1 MSLVQML
8 PSFNSGELSPF
19 LDALTSLEKYRS
31 GCRTLENFI
40 LLPYG
45 GAVRRPGSQYLG
57 AAKHADKR
65 CRVVGFNFS
74 TTTNFILEVGEEY
87 IRFWSNGAIVESA
100 PATPLEVATPYQ
112 ENELREIQYIQIN
125 DLVYFVHP
133 SHAPRKLSR
142 VSDTNWTIEEID
154 WTWPAFLD
162 ENTEATTITP
172 SATTGN
178 ITLTASAATFEA
190 DHVGAFFRIA
200 HRREEAYVERVLS
213 TGSGQSSNLEVLGDW
228 ELTTYGSW
236 QGVLKV
242 QRSYDAGSTWE
253 TLRTYESASAG
264 ERNVSTTGNEDKQ
277 CLLRLDWAG
286 AGAGSSNPNARLE
299 ASDNRIYGVAQVTGF
314 TSSTVVDATVVKPLL
329 ANTATKLWAE
339 GAFSEKRGYPRTV
352 TLHEQRLIFGGTR
365 DKPLTVWG
373 SVVDDFEN
381 FRFTANDD
389 GAFSFSLSSN
399 ESNPINWMVSQTSLL
414 IGTAGSEWTLAASDS
429 GQVLSPTNVQA
440 KPQSSFGSKYLQ
452 ARLVNEVVVFT
463 QRNGRKVR
471 ELTYSFEKDG
481 WVAPDLTILAEHITR
496 GELLETA
503 FQQQPDAIFWGITG
517 AGALIGMTYERDQNV
532 VGWHRHST
540 QGEFESVATIYG
552 DGGSDEL
559 WMSVKREVD
568 GSTVRYIERLFPDYR
583 QALDDEDKDSWW
595 YLDCAKSLSFSPSP
609 SDAMTGLSHLE
620 GLTVD
625 ILGDG
630 AVFPR
635 AEVTAGGFTLSAP
648 VSYAV
653 IGLPFTSTLRPMKL
667 DAQLQNGTAQG
678 RKARIH
684 EIVARFYKSLGGE
697 YSTDGVTWNLIVAR
711 DVADN
716 MDESPPAFTGDRK
729 LVTGAN
735 YQESGD
741 MWIRQRDPV
750 PLVLLALIPKWNSYG
765 E

>member
-1 MSLVQML
+1 MALVQML

-19 LDALTSLEKYRS
+19 LDALTNLEKYRA
-31 GCRTLENFI
+31 GCRKLENFI

-45 GAVRRPGSQYLG
+45 GAVRRPGTQYLG
-57 AAKHADKR
+57 EAKFPDKR
-65 CRVVGFNFS
+65 CRLIGFNFS

-100 PATPLEVATPYQ
+100 PSTPLEVATPYQ
-112 ENELREIQYIQIN
+112 ESELREIQYIQIN
-125 DLVYFVHP
+125 DLVYLVHP
-133 SHAPRKLSR
+133 NHAPRKLSR
-142 VSDTNWTIEEID
+142 VSDTNWTIAEID

-162 ENTEATTITP
+162 ENTEDTTITP
-172 SATTGN
+172 SATTGT

-200 HRREEAYVERVLS
+200 HRREKAYVERVLS
-213 TGSGQSSNLEVLGDW
+213 TTDGDSSNLEVLGDW

-236 QGVLKV
+236 IGVLKV
-242 QRSYDAGSTWE
+242 QRSYDGGSTWE
-253 TLRTYESASAG
+253 TLRTYESASSG
-264 ERNVSTTGNEDKQ
+264 ERNVSTTGKEDKQ
-277 CLLRLDWAG
+277 CLLRLSWDG
-286 AGAGSSNPNARLE
+286 SGAGSSNPNARLE

-314 TSSTVVDATVVKPLL
+314 TSSTVVDAEVVKPLL
-329 ANTATKLWAE
+329 ATAATKLWAE

-352 TLHEQRLIFGGTR
+352 TLHEQRLIFGGTK

-381 FRFTANDD
+381 FRFSSNDD

-414 IGTAGSEWTLAASDS
+414 VGTAGSEWTLAASDS
-429 GQVLSPTNVQA
+429 AQVLSPTNVQA

-517 AGALIGMTYERDQNV
+517 AGQLVGMTYERDQNV

-559 WMSVKREVD
+559 WMSVQREV
-568 GSTVRYIERLFPDYR
+568 GGNTVRYIERLFPDYR
-583 QALDDEDKDSWW
+583 QALDDEDKGSWW
-595 YLDCAKSLSFSPSP
+595 YLDCAKSVTFSPSP
-609 SDAMTGLSHLE
+609 GDAVTGLSHIE
-620 GLTVD
+620 GLTAG

-630 AVFPR
+630 AVFPDQ
-635 AEVTAGGFTLSAP
+635 EVVSGGLTLPSA

-667 DAQLQNGTAQG
+667 DTQLQNGTAQG

-697 YSTDGVTWNLIVAR
+697 YSTDGNTWNLIFAR
-711 DVADN
+711 DVSDN
-716 MDESPPAFTGDRK
+716 MDESPPPFTGDRK